1 MSYSIQYL
9 DEMAMPVRTTC
20 SVDELPSFLAQL
32 SSEGCTVLKVARMDL
47 QVTASEPQP
56 TAVAFSMLLEEYTGK
71 RAETLDGLKR
81 VDGIKPRYDLIPAL
95 AELEV
100 AKIFT
105 IGAMKYDA
113 DHEDVQN
120 WMHPSRTHRMMFS
133 AARRHQESRRL
144 GELIDPDTQRHHLA
158 AAIVDLMMILEADL
172 RGWTDKDNFDPM
184 CLKRPGVTQPER
196 SVA

>member
-9 DEMAMPVRTTC
+9 DEAAMPVRTSC
-20 SVDELPSFLAQL
+20 SANELPFLIAQL
-32 SSEGCTVLKVARMDL
+32 AAKGGTLLKVTQMDL
-47 QVTASEPQP
+47 QVAEAAQAPGP
-56 TAVAFSMLLEEYTGK
+56 VPFSMLLGEYTGK
-71 RAETLDGLKR
+71 RADSLDGLKR

-95 AELEV
+95 AELEI

-113 DHEDVQN
+113 GHEDVQN

-133 AARRHQESRRL
+133 ASRRHQEARRL
-144 GELIDPDTQRHHLA
+144 GELVDEDMKCHHLA

-172 RGWTDKDNFDPM
+172 RGWTDKDNFDPQ
-184 CLKRPGVTQPER
+184 CLKRPGTTQLER
-196 SVA
+196 GAA

>member
-9 DEMAMPVRTTC
+9 DEMAMPVRTSC
-20 SVDELPSFLAQL
+20 SASELPGFIAQL
-32 SSEGCTVLKVARMDL
+32 TAEGCTLLKVAQMDL
-47 QVTASEPQP
+47 QVGAAQARPAPVE
-56 TAVAFSMLLEEYTGK
+56 FSMLVGEYEGNRALE
-71 RAETLDGLKR
+71 LDGLKK

-95 AELEV
+95 AELEI

-113 DHEDVQN
+113 GHEDVQN

-133 AARRHQESRRL
+133 ASRRHQESRRL
-144 GELIDPDTQRHHLA
+144 GELVDADMKCHHLA

-172 RGWTDKDNFDPM
+172 RGWTDKDNFDPQ
-184 CLKRPGVTQPER
+184 CLKRPGVSLTER

>member
-9 DEMAMPVRTTC
+9 DQAGMPARFAC
-20 SVDELPSFLAQL
+20 SAEELPETLQGL
-32 SSEGCTVLKVARMDL
+32 LVNGGTVL
-47 QVTASEPQP
+47 QVTQQDLQREFSPSHPASIP
-56 TAVAFSMLLEEYTGK
+56 FSMLLEEYQGK
-71 RAETLDGLKR
+71 RALELDGLKR

-95 AELEV
+95 AELEI
-100 AKIFT
+100 AKILT

-113 DHEDVQN
+113 DQEDVQN

-133 AARRHQESRRL
+133 ASRRHQESRRM
-144 GELIDPDTQRHHLA
+144 GELIDPDTNRHHLA

-172 RGWTDKDNFDPM
+172 RGWLDKDNFDPL
-184 CLKRPGVTQPER
+184 CLKRPGVNHPER